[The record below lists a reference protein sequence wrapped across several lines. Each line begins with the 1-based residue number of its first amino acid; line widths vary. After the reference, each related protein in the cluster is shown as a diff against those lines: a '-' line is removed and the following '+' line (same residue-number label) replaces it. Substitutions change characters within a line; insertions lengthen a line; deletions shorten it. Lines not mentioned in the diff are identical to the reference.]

1 MIQRFRQVSSVSIRS
16 LSIALLLATSLAGCS
31 TDEKESVSK
40 TPSSQ
45 ALLSLEDTCTAVR
58 DSNAN
63 YDADIRQVLDGV
75 DIDAVKLDTALDM
88 ARFFSK
94 ANARQAERLI
104 ALTSKSHPSLRD
116 QISLVAE
123 FQGSKV
129 AILEANDGLT
139 PFKFETASQ
148 EIVLACSFEAFSI
161 RSLL

>member
-1 MIQRFRQVSSVSIRS
+1 MNKKRRVSLAPTRS
-16 LSIALLLATSLAGCS
+16 LSLTLLLALGLAGCS
-31 TDEKESVSK
+31 TDATGSD
-40 TPSSQ
+40 TTAPSSQ
-45 ALLSLEDTCTAVR
+45 PLLSVEDTCTAVR

-63 YDADIRQVLDGV
+63 YGADIRQVLDGV

-88 ARFFSK
+88 AKFFSK
-94 ANARQAERLI
+94 ANARQAERLN
-104 ALTSKSHPSLRD
+104 ALLSKSHPSLRD

-148 EIVLACSFEAFSI
+148 EIVLACNFGAFTI